1 MFNARNVYWVALL
14 AAIMICWGS
23 EAVADTSVHGYSI
36 PTAEGPRAPSIA
48 VCSSASNPIEGGTQG
63 RLSDRRMT
71 GLDSRR
77 FSASVCLPVGVE
89 SGPRGF
95 NGGFTVPVEVVAAI
109 EIIEHK
115 LVAHFEHD
123 SAEFDDIEALPA
135 LDVIVTWILS
145 TPNAGLKLKGH
156 TDSTGTPEYNLELA
170 HRRTESV
177 KAIFVEKGVESARIR
192 TEWYGEGQPILALLG
207 RQRDNRRVEIE
218 VFQIISGEVLEAFIP
233 PLPVDAVGPETPSAA
248 VETVEDENYE
258 PLVFPL
264 PEDE

>member
-1 MFNARNVYWVALL
+1 MSNARNTYWVALL
-14 AAIMICWGS
+14 AAILICWGS
-23 EAVADTSVHGYSI
+23 EAAADTSVHGYSI

-48 VCSSASNPIEGGTQG
+48 VCSSTSNPIEGGIQG
-63 RLSDRRMT
+63 RLSDRGMT

-77 FSASVCLPVGVE
+77 FSASVCLPIGAE

-95 NGGFTVPVEVVAAI
+95 TIPVEVVEAI
-109 EIIEHK
+109 EIIEHT
-115 LVAHFEHD
+115 LVAHFQHD

-135 LDVIVTWILS
+135 LDVIVAWINA
-145 TPNAGLKLKGH
+145 TPNAGLRLKGH

-170 HRRTESV
+170 HRRTEAV
-177 KAIFVEKGVESARIR
+177 KALFVEKGVESDRIR

-207 RQRDNRRVEIE
+207 RQRDNRRVEVE
-218 VFQIISGEVLEAFIP
+218 VFQIVEGEVLEAFVP
-233 PLPVDAVGPETPSAA
+233 PVPVNFTVPEVPDSTA
-248 VETVEDENYE
+248 VETAVEDGNYE